1 MYDGHHCFVRN
12 EWTFYPGP
20 IGVPPFS
27 PNAPCNRS
35 HFFFLGPALDS
46 EIRCFHH
53 TSLPPTVQLLS
64 NILVSTEFP
73 PSPRAQNHRSTSFVG
88 KIWIDCDCDSTEFDR
103 VARNENCGGN
113 EKSENRIVDRFNP
126 MDIRRDWKKEQ
137 GTSQNFFTGLFLS
150 TRNSCQQRCGATTL
164 RMGEKTPVK

>member
-1 MYDGHHCFVRN
+1 MATTVSSVTNGPFTLLPRANRGAALFTERSLQPIPLLLPWPCAWLWNTVLPPHLLTSHGTTFVQHSRV
-12 EWTFYPGP
+12 YRIP
-20 IGVPPFS
+20 
-27 PNAPCNRS
+27 
-35 HFFFLGPALDS
+35 
-46 EIRCFHH
+46 
-53 TSLPPTVQLLS
+53 SLPS
-64 NILVSTEFP
+64 
-73 PSPRAQNHRSTSFVG
+73 RAKSSFDVIRR
-88 KIWIDCDCDSTEFDR
+88 KDMDRLRLRFDR
-103 VARNENCGGN
+103 VRSSCAKWKLWGN